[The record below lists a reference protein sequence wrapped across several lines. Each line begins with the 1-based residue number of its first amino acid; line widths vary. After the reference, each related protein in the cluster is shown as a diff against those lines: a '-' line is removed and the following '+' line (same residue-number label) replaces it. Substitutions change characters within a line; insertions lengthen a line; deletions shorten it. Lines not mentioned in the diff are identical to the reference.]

1 LNTSFHKKFDKRLA
15 KLPPKVQKKAIERI
29 ELFQHEPF
37 ARILDNHALVGK
49 WTGYR
54 SIDIT
59 GDYRAIYL
67 PISENFA
74 KFYAIGTHPQLYG

>member
-1 LNTSFHKKFDKRLA
+1 MNISLHKHFEKRLA
-15 KLPPKVQKKAIERI
+15 KLPPKIQKKAIERI
-29 ELFQHEPF
+29 SIFQNDPF

-67 PISENFA
+67 PISDNSA
-74 KFYAIGTHPQLYG
+74 KFYTIDTHSNLYG